1 MQEGFPLWR
10 RMMRSVLTI
19 LAALLLIA
27 LFYVAVVMG
36 QPQESAT
43 PGVEVRMDQPL
54 LPQLPAAVR
63 ITDEKDID
71 RLTDVFPAPLLHA
84 AYGRALV
91 FVEGVCSDLAWSE
104 GLGRVVTLTY
114 RTEDFDT
121 LTVSSIYPARALEL
135 VGKEDYTFTGRMGQT
150 IGGLR
155 TVPMQNS
162 TNLRLHAQDE
172 EALYVLTAPLATDP
186 VLRQWTAAMQLYQ
199 PE

>member
-1 MQEGFPLWR
+1 MQETLPAWR
-10 RMMRSVLTI
+10 RWLRSALTI
-19 LAALLLIA
+19 LATLLLIA
-27 LFYVAVVMG
+27 VFYVAVVMG
-36 QPQESAT
+36 QPQDSQASAVT
-43 PGVEVRMDQPL
+43 VRIDQPL

-63 ITDEKDID
+63 ITDEKEID
-71 RLTDVFPAPLLHA
+71 RLTDVFPAPVLHA

-114 RTEDFDT
+114 RTETFDT

-135 VGKEDYTFTGRMGQT
+135 IGKGDYTFTGRLGQT

-162 TNLRLHAQDE
+162 TTLRLHAQGE
-172 EALYVLTAPLATDP
+172 EALYVLTAPQATDA
-186 VLRQWTAAMQLYQ
+186 VLRQWTSAMQLYQ